1 MSNDKKTY
9 KIRVSMK
16 CRDGSIA
23 SADLEVDAK
32 NEAMAKREMQDKY
45 PLSKIESLGEM
56 VEVQDE
62 PMLSGIFRRALAS

>member
-1 MSNDKKTY
+1 MNNDKTY
-9 KIRVSMK
+9 KIRVSMV

-32 NEAMAKREMQDKY
+32 NEAMAKLEMQDRY
-45 PLSKIESLGEM
+45 PLSKIEYLGEM

-62 PMLSGIFRRALAS
+62 PKLSCLLRRALAS